1 MAGSAGTG
9 DPGVGAGRRW
19 DVALSFAGAQR
30 DYVGRVAAALK
41 TLGVRCF
48 YDADEQVRLWGTHL
62 AEELPRIYAQ
72 ESAAVVVFISADYA
86 AGAWTR
92 LERRAAFSRA
102 VAEAGVFVLP
112 ARFDDSQMP
121 GLISD
126 VVTVDLRRHTP
137 EQFAA
142 LIAAKLTEPNDSP
155 SPQPGGPAA
164 GRLLA
169 GVTDPF
175 DLEVH
180 RAVQAVDIPAAGLL
194 TLPMYVSRDHDRQ
207 LAELVQAAAEG
218 ASGIAV
224 LVGGS
229 STGKTRACWEA
240 LALLRDQE
248 PEWRLWHPIDPSR
261 PEAALREL
269 PSIGPRTVVWMNE
282 AQLYLDVAAGGLGE
296 RVAAGLRQLL
306 RDPARAP
313 VLVLA
318 TLWPEFWD
326 RLTARPPAAGAD
338 PHAQARELLTGREI
352 SVPAAFNAAQIR
364 QLTRAGDPRL
374 TLAAEAAEAGQVAQ
388 FLAGAPELMAR
399 YRHSPPAA
407 AALITAAIDARR
419 LGMGIALPLAF
430 LEAAAPGYLT
440 DADWDELGEDWLNQA
455 LAYTAAPARG
465 IRGPLAGIRPRTTPS
480 TIPAPGPACR
490 LADYLEQRGR
500 RARRAHIP
508 PAGFWTAAARFAP
521 PGDLSALARAA
532 DDRGLYRDAA
542 RLRKH
547 AAALGDTGE
556 AVTLLE
562 RLHSLHRHSSDPNPA
577 RWAAARAALGD
588 PYAVALLLGALR
600 KAGADEQVAVL
611 LARDPAAHD
620 VLGDPGG
627 VSGLLRALLEAGADE
642 QVAVLLARDPAART
656 ALDDPFAVASLLG
669 ALRKAGADEQ
679 VAVLLARDPA
689 TQTDLD
695 NPFSAARLLNALR
708 WAGADEQAA
717 ALADRAAAHADVD
730 DPSAAAWLLNALG
743 EAGADEQAAALAG
756 RAAAH
761 AALDDPFAVAS
772 LLGALRKAGA
782 DEQVAVLLARHP
794 AVHDNLVAVAWL
806 VEALHEAG
814 ADDPAATLL
823 ALDPAAHAALID
835 PKAVVGLLAAPREMS
850 AYEQAGTLAGRAAAV
865 DGSPAVAWLLNALR
879 LAGADEQ
886 AAALLARDP
895 AAHVTLDDPA
905 AVAGLLG
912 ALDAAGADDQVA
924 ALLARDPAA
933 RVTLDDPGAVAWLLG
948 VLRRAGA
955 DKQAAA
961 LGDRAA
967 AHATLDNPFA
977 VAWLLDALHEAGAA
991 GQTIALADRAAAQT
1005 DLDNPEGAARLLHVL
1020 REAGADQQ
1028 ANLLVGRLPAEGRFD
1043 LFLRE
1048 AGDEVRFRFGREAGG
1063 SPAPP
1068 WGWDDLD

>member
-207 LAELVQAAAEG
+207 LAELVQTAAEG

-611 LARDPAAHD
+611 LAR
-620 VLGDPGG
+620 
-627 VSGLLRALLEAGADE
+627 
-642 QVAVLLARDPAART
+642 
-656 ALDDPFAVASLLG
+656 
-669 ALRKAGADEQ
+669 
-679 VAVLLARDPA
+679 
-689 TQTDLD
+689 
-695 NPFSAARLLNALR
+695 
-708 WAGADEQAA
+708 
-717 ALADRAAAHADVD
+717 
-730 DPSAAAWLLNALG
+730 
-743 EAGADEQAAALAG
+743 
-756 RAAAH
+756 
-761 AALDDPFAVAS
+761 
-772 LLGALRKAGA
+772 
-782 DEQVAVLLARHP
+782 HP

-823 ALDPAAHAALID
+823 ALDPTAHAALID